1 MDLLSRRHFVRKMAL
16 AGAAL
21 AAGPLVAAPP
31 ARAAWEKRSVVHPKV
46 DNLRVVGITDPKM
59 VRGTQAVSSW
69 SLQEKMVVREAVW
82 ENLDRLACGLAE
94 TASPEEA
101 WRAILVKPPRK
112 SWAETVVAV
121 KTNNISLQHTRSAV
135 LSRIG
140 HVFTG
145 LLGVKGENIHIYD
158 GIHGGSMKQ
167 NTPFAGLPEGVRIED
182 KWGGISTEVSVP
194 PPWGDGRRTTKCLRH
209 LANGS
214 VDILVNIAL
223 CKGHSETFGGFTMA
237 MKNHVGSFTPW
248 FVHQDEALEYL
259 LAINQTPEILGPM
272 DPSTGRVLHPR
283 QQLCIIDA
291 LWASEGG
298 PGGYPRTQP
307 NFLAMGVLA
316 PVLDYV
322 IATRFRKERMKW
334 DINPEPTR
342 RMLADFGFREGD
354 LPAGGK
360 LIEI

>member
-1 MDLLSRRHFVRKMAL
+1 MAVSPTIFVPK
-16 AGAAL
+16 
-21 AAGPLVAAPP
+21 
-31 ARAAWEKRSVVHPKV
+31 ARATWEKKSIVHPNV
-46 DNLRVVGITDPKM
+46 NNLRVVGITDPKM
-59 VRGTQAVSSW
+59 TREIRTASSW
-69 SLQEKMVVREAVW
+69 SLQEKMVVKEAVW
-82 ENLDRLACGLAE
+82 ENMDRLACGLAE
-94 TASPEEA
+94 TGSPEDA
-101 WRAILVKPPRK
+101 WRAIFIKPPRK
-112 SWAETVVAV
+112 SWSDTVVAI

-135 LSRIG
+135 MSKVC
-140 HVFTG
+140 HVFTS
-145 LLGVKGENIHIYD
+145 LLAVKGENIHIYD
-158 GIHGGSMKQ
+158 AVHGGSMKQ
-167 NTPFAGLPEGVRIED
+167 NTPFAGLPEGVKIED
-182 KWGGISTEVSVP
+182 KWGGVIAEVSVP
-194 PPWGDGRRTTKCLRH
+194 PPWGDGRRTTRCLRH
-209 LANGS
+209 LADGS

-223 CKGHSETFGGFTMA
+223 CKGHDENFGGFTMA
-237 MKNHVGSFTPW
+237 MKSHVGTFTPW

-272 DPSTGRVLHPR
+272 DPSTGRVLYPR

-322 IATRFRKERMKW
+322 IATRFRKEKMKW
-334 DINPEPTR
+334 TINPGPTR
-342 RMLADFGFREGD
+342 RMLTEFGYQESD

>member
-1 MDLLSRRHFVRKMAL
+1 MDGISRRQFMKKAAL
-16 AGAAL
+16 AGTIL
-21 AAGPLVAAPP
+21 AAGPMIFVPK
-31 ARAAWEKRSVVHPKV
+31 ARAAWEKKSIVHPQV
-46 DNLRVVGITDPKM
+46 NNLRVVGITDPKM
-59 VRGTQAVSSW
+59 TRGMQTVSSW
-69 SLQEKMVVREAVW
+69 SLQEKMVVKEAVW
-82 ENLDRLACGLAE
+82 ENMDRLACGLAE
-94 TASPEEA
+94 TGSPEEA
-101 WRAILVKPPRK
+101 WRAVFIKPLRK
-112 SWAETVVAV
+112 SWSDTVVAI

-135 LSRIG
+135 LSKVG

-158 GIHGGSMKQ
+158 AVHGGAMKQ
-167 NTPFAGLPEGVRIED
+167 NTPFAGLPEGVQIED
-182 KWGGISTEVSVP
+182 KWGGINTEVSVP
-194 PPWGDGRRTTKCLRH
+194 PPWGDGRRTTKCLRY
-209 LANGS
+209 LANGA

-223 CKGHSETFGGFTMA
+223 CKGHSETLGGFTMA
-237 MKNHVGSFTPW
+237 MKNHVGTFTPW
-248 FVHQDEALEYL
+248 WVHQDEALEYL

-272 DPSTGRVLHPR
+272 DPSTGRVLYPR

-322 IATRFRKERMKW
+322 VATRFRIEKMKW
-334 DINPEPTR
+334 DINLEATR
-342 RMLADFGFREGD
+342 RMLTGFGYRESD